1 MKEKTKS
8 GGYGTL
14 LSAVSEKKEIIVK
27 SVVFAFAACLF
38 GRAELLFETSPL
50 GLAFVCA
57 VHEGIPFASL
67 GLALGT
73 LFADPLKTAS
83 TLSGL
88 AVSLSFRYALSYVL
102 RRSKGS
108 LLSLNDGLAARIA
121 SAAAGG
127 FTVSAIRVIYNGF
140 RYYDLL
146 AAAFYMLCVCGGV
159 FAYSA
164 FLDAGSRGTERYG
177 AGVAALIYSAVI
189 SLSGISMFGIRASA
203 LAAFTL
209 TLIAG
214 RRCGA
219 LFGVAAGFLCGAATE
234 LSLCP
239 VYGSVGFLCGLL
251 SHFSAYIGILFS
263 LVSGLFIGLQTGG
276 FSTLVS
282 LLPEASVAAC
292 LVLPAEYFGKLKG
305 GRTVR
310 LLKSGEKARS
320 SAAPAAKDAALRERQ
335 SVIRMAEAYGS
346 LASVMRG
353 ISEDERRPD
362 KRRLARVFSDT
373 AASFCGGCPKKAVC
387 FPDAVSF
394 PAAVDAAAAGKPVTA
409 DLLPA
414 AVAANCR
421 HKDALTAKLGI
432 RTGDYLRRLTESDR
446 AGAASESCAFT
457 SGLLRASADASSR
470 SFETDRESTALL
482 ADQPLFREAF
492 HGDVTVTGSR
502 KKYITACC
510 DIGGP
515 RLNAAELRRAAEK
528 ALGISLTEPELSP
541 WEDRIVFRTE
551 QSPVIDA
558 DHASS
563 GAAKE
568 DRLINGDTSFSV
580 RCGDMLY
587 FAVCDGM
594 GSGRDAAVS
603 SRLAGVTLG
612 RLFYADADGS
622 DALDTLN
629 RLMRLRRTECFSTVD
644 VLALDTLDGSAV
656 FYKCGAC
663 PSFIIRD
670 GKVYGI
676 TSHTP
681 PVGIMEKLSAEKIAL
696 KLKPDDTVVMVS
708 DGVTGQT
715 EDTESIVATL
725 RSAAGASPETV
736 CDAVLENAKT
746 AHGLRDD
753 MTVMA
758 VRIKRI
764 KN

>member
-1 MKEKTKS
+1 M
-8 GGYGTL
+8 
-14 LSAVSEKKEIIVK
+14 
-27 SVVFAFAACLF
+27 
-38 GRAELLFETSPL
+38 
-50 GLAFVCA
+50 
-57 VHEGIPFASL
+57 
-67 GLALGT
+67 
-73 LFADPLKTAS
+73 
-83 TLSGL
+83 
-88 AVSLSFRYALSYVL
+88 
-102 RRSKGS
+102 
-108 LLSLNDGLAARIA
+108 
-121 SAAAGG
+121 
-127 FTVSAIRVIYNGF
+127 
-140 RYYDLL
+140 
-146 AAAFYMLCVCGGV
+146 
-159 FAYSA
+159 
-164 FLDAGSRGTERYG
+164 
-177 AGVAALIYSAVI
+177 
-189 SLSGISMFGIRASA
+189 
-203 LAAFTL
+203 
-209 TLIAG
+209 
-214 RRCGA
+214 
-219 LFGVAAGFLCGAATE
+219 
-234 LSLCP
+234 
-239 VYGSVGFLCGLL
+239 

-387 FPDAVSF
+387 FPDAVSL

-492 HGDVTVTGSR
+492 RGDVTVTGSR
-502 KKYITACC
+502 KKNITACC
-510 DIGGP
+510 GIGGP

-541 WEDRIVFRTE
+541 W
-551 QSPVIDA
+551 
-558 DHASS
+558 
-563 GAAKE
+563 E

-715 EDTESIVATL
+715 EDTESLLATL

-746 AHGLRDD
+746 AHGLRYD

-758 VRIKRI
+758 VKIKRI

>member
-8 GGYGTL
+8 GGYGAL

-57 VHEGIPFASL
+57 VREGIPFASL

-146 AAAFYMLCVCGGV
+146 AATFYMLCVCGGV

-263 LVSGLFIGLQTGG
+263 LVSGLFIGLQT
-276 FSTLVS
+276 
-282 LLPEASVAAC
+282 
-292 LVLPAEYFGKLKG
+292 
-305 GRTVR
+305 
-310 LLKSGEKARS
+310 
-320 SAAPAAKDAALRERQ
+320 
-335 SVIRMAEAYGS
+335 
-346 LASVMRG
+346 
-353 ISEDERRPD
+353 
-362 KRRLARVFSDT
+362 
-373 AASFCGGCPKKAVC
+373 
-387 FPDAVSF
+387 
-394 PAAVDAAAAGKPVTA
+394 
-409 DLLPA
+409 
-414 AVAANCR
+414 
-421 HKDALTAKLGI
+421 
-432 RTGDYLRRLTESDR
+432 
-446 AGAASESCAFT
+446 
-457 SGLLRASADASSR
+457 
-470 SFETDRESTALL
+470 
-482 ADQPLFREAF
+482 
-492 HGDVTVTGSR
+492 
-502 KKYITACC
+502 
-510 DIGGP
+510 
-515 RLNAAELRRAAEK
+515 
-528 ALGISLTEPELSP
+528 
-541 WEDRIVFRTE
+541 
-551 QSPVIDA
+551 
-558 DHASS
+558 
-563 GAAKE
+563 
-568 DRLINGDTSFSV
+568 
-580 RCGDMLY
+580 
-587 FAVCDGM
+587 
-594 GSGRDAAVS
+594 
-603 SRLAGVTLG
+603 
-612 RLFYADADGS
+612 
-622 DALDTLN
+622 
-629 RLMRLRRTECFSTVD
+629 ECFSTVD

-656 FYKCGAC
+656 FYKCGAY

-670 GKVYGI
+670 GNVYGI

-715 EDTESIVATL
+715 EDTESIVTTL

-736 CDAVLENAKT
+736 CDADLENAKT

-758 VRIKRI
+758 VKIK
-764 KN
+764 KA